1 MDGEQNNGAQK
12 PDERG
17 PDEQRPDEQRPDEQ
31 RPDEQRPDE
40 QRPDEQRPDERG
52 PDEQTTGDHGPGQQ
66 ATGEQATGE
75 QATGEQG
82 TTQQTTGDQDTA
94 QQGAG
99 ERAERGYRRLARDAD
114 RRLLAG
120 VCTGLGRYTGIDPV
134 VFRVGF
140 AILVLAHGQGIFL
153 YVAAALLMPASPG
166 ESSLAEQ
173 LFKRWFDAQ
182 AVLSILGALLCVS
195 VAFTLLGG
203 AYTDTMAALVVFG
216 LVLVV
221 AHSRGANLTAAARS
235 VPERLA
241 GHPPEPSAAWTRSE
255 DVIVGGVSLYKDLS
269 RPTPAGGGLPAGM
282 VDLAEYSATRADA
295 RTDGAYTGGTRTDGA
310 SAASKKARCGEDGGR
325 SPAATIT
332 LLAAMAAGAAMI
344 PVAKGYPA
352 PDSWLI
358 VMAPALAVIG
368 LGLVVGGWF
377 RTRGLAAAG
386 TLLTLGLLT
395 TTVVGD
401 MPRNTDYG
409 DIDWHPTDVS
419 QTTQTYKVGVGQGD
433 LDLTALP
440 MAPGQHVTIHV
451 QVGLGGL
458 AVTLPP
464 AARVMVDARITL
476 GDLNIQHRTTSGPN
490 AKVTRVLE
498 PEATG
503 ANPPVIELRIR
514 GKIGDV
520 DVHRA

>member
-1 MDGEQNNGAQK
+1 MDGEQKTQ
-12 PDERG
+12 ERT
-17 PDEQRPDEQRPDEQ
+17 D
-31 RPDEQRPDE
+31 
-40 QRPDEQRPDERG
+40 
-52 PDEQTTGDHGPGQQ
+52 
-66 ATGEQATGE
+66 
-75 QATGEQG
+75 QG
-82 TTQQTTGDQDTA
+82 YQ
-94 QQGAG
+94 
-99 ERAERGYRRLARDAD
+99 RLARDAD

-140 AILVLAHGQGIFL
+140 AILVLAHGQGILL
-153 YVAAALLMPASPG
+153 YIAAVLLMPASPG

-173 LFKRWFDAQ
+173 FFKRWFDAQ
-182 AVLSILGALLCVS
+182 AVLSILGALLCVG
-195 VAFTLLGG
+195 VALTLFGG
-203 AYTDTMAALVVFG
+203 AYTDAIAVMVVFG

-221 AHSRGANLTAAARS
+221 AHSRGADLVAAARS

-269 RPTPAGGGLPAGM
+269 GERPAGGGLPAGM
-282 VDLAEYSATRADA
+282 IDLAEYSATRADA
-295 RTDGAYTGGTRTDGA
+295 LADEAP
-310 SAASKKARCGEDGGR
+310 AAAKAAKKAPEKDGCGGG

-332 LLAAMAAGAAMI
+332 VLLAMAAGAAMI

-358 VMAPALAVIG
+358 VMAPALAVVG
-368 LGLVVGGWF
+368 FGLVLGGWF
-377 RTRGLAAAG
+377 RTHGLATAG
-386 TLLTLGLLT
+386 TLLTLSMLT

-401 MPRNTDYG
+401 MPRNAEYG
-409 DIDWHPTDVS
+409 DIDWRPTDVS
-419 QTTQTYKVGVGQGD
+419 QTNQTYKVGVGQGD

-440 MAPGQHVTIHV
+440 MAPGQRVTIDA

-458 AVTLPP
+458 EVTIPA
-464 AARVMVDARITL
+464 AARVMVDARIAL
-476 GDLNIQHRTTSGPN
+476 GDLRIQQRTTSGPN

-498 PEATG
+498 PETPG
-503 ANPPVIELRIR
+503 GNPPVIELRIR
-514 GKIGDV
+514 SKVGDV